1 MLLLKSK
8 ISISTFPTEAERNH
22 KLKSESL
29 LMTHVTLCLMRSWGE
44 KSIEPKRQKG
54 IVPEK
59 AEYLVVGRMGKG
71 KYPG

>member
-1 MLLLKSK
+1 MVTSK
-8 ISISTFPTEAERNH
+8 CAVRHGLIMDRG
-22 KLKSESL
+22 LWSL
-29 LMTHVTLCLMRSWGE
+29 FMTHTILCERIE
-44 KSIEPKRQKG
+44 KMKVIEPKRQKG